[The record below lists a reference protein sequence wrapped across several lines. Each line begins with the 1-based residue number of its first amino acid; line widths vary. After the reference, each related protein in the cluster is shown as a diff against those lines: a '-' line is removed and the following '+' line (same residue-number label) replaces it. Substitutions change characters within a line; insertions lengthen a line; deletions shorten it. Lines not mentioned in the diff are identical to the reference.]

1 MNNLDRYLTARENLV
16 LHARMHGMAPAAYNR
31 RIDELL
37 DLTGLPYVKA
47 MTREGNLFRLSL
59 SGEEALKP
67 LLESIGSD
75 DIRKG
80 CPLGPSLEDVF
91 IALTGSKVRE

>member
-1 MNNLDRYLTARENLV
+1 
-16 LHARMHGMAPAAYNR
+16 MAPAAYNR